1 MFIGILH
8 GFDLAYRLERIGLN
22 SASLPEHRL
31 ADKSRVKNPRLQGI
45 NLTKVVIMEPCRNTG
60 VQ

>member
-8 GFDLAYRLERIGLN
+8 GFDRTHRLEHIGSN

-31 ADKSRVKNPRLQGI
+31 ADKSRVENPRLPGI
-45 NLTKVVIMEPCRNTG
+45 NLTKVVIMEPCWNIG